1 MEFISGA
8 TLGFTKIMIGYPFD
22 TVQSRM
28 QVNKNLKFTELIYN
42 GNKSVFNLY
51 RGFELPLVAST
62 LKRGTQYACFE
73 KLNYITN
80 STYLSGFLAGGVSS
94 IITNPVNVI
103 KNKIQTGEG
112 NKNSSFKLLGNI
124 INERKL
130 FKGLSQSILRDSL
143 FSGMYLGVYGQCREY
158 FPKNSY
164 YYSIS
169 GFIAG
174 SSTWV
179 VMMPFDTY
187 RTMIQAE
194 KITNLKIVRKNPFI
208 LWRGLSVMLIRSG
221 PINMINMVFYEYIK
235 NIEFK

>member
-8 TLGFTKIMIGYPFD
+8 TLGFTKIIIGYPFD
-22 TVQSRM
+22 TVKSRM
-28 QVNKNLKFTELIYN
+28 QVNTNLKFTELIYN

-51 RGFELPLVAST
+51 RGFELPLVANS
-62 LKRGTQYACFE
+62 LKRGTQYGVFE
-73 KLNYITN
+73 KFNYVTN
-80 STYLSGFLAGGVSS
+80 STYLSGFLAGGFSS

-112 NKNSSFKLLGNI
+112 KSSSFKLLGNI
-124 INERKL
+124 INKGKL

-194 KITNLKIVRKNPFI
+194 KMENLKVVRKNPLV
-208 LWRGLSVMLIRSG
+208 LWRGLSVMLMRSG
-221 PINMINMVFYEYIK
+221 PINMINMVLYEYIK
-235 NIEFK
+235 NIDLN

>member
-8 TLGFTKIMIGYPFD
+8 TLGFTKIIIGYPLD
-22 TVQSRM
+22 TIKSRM

-42 GNKSVFNLY
+42 GNKSLFNLY
-51 RGFELPLVAST
+51 RGFELPLVANS

-73 KLNYITN
+73 KFNYVTN

-94 IITNPVNVI
+94 VITNPVNVI

-112 NKNSSFKLLGNI
+112 KNSSFKLLGNI

-194 KITNLKIVRKNPFI
+194 KMENLKVVRKNPLV
-208 LWRGLSVMLIRSG
+208 LWRGLSVMLMRSG
-221 PINMINMVFYEYIK
+221 PINMINMVLYEYIK